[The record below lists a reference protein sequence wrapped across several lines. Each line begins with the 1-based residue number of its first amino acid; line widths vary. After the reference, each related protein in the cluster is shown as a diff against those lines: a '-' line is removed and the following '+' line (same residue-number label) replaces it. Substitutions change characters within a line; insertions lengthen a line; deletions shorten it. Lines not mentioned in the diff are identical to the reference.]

1 MIVSRHLPKEHMPV
15 DTQQIMDE
23 ANKLGQLVAQHPAID
38 RYKQAQKSLAEDAEA
53 SRLLNDFNRQL
64 MTLARQEETGLPVS
78 DAQRHQLE
86 VLQSQLASHLKIKAL
101 NMAQVEFIDLLRKV
115 SDAIRS
121 KIADQPNGPGGA
133 GGGAPAGA
141 GVRSVM

>member
-1 MIVSRHLPKEHMPV
+1 MPV
-15 DTQQIMDE
+15 DTQQIMEE
-23 ANKLGQLVAQHPAID
+23 ANKLGNLVAQHPAID
-38 RYKQAQKSLAEDAEA
+38 KYKQAQNSLGEDPEA

-64 MTLARQEETGLPVS
+64 MTLARQEETGMPVS

-86 VLQSQLASHLKIKAL
+86 NLQAMLASHLKIKAL

-133 GGGAPAGA
+133 PGGGAGP
-141 GVRSVM
+141 RNVM